1 MAEKRIKI
9 AGFQLH
15 SGKSSYKEK
24 ASMPGPSPL
33 PGRVPRPQ
41 PFPPVPPWGSTPRL
55 YQGLVSKKEG
65 EPKSK
70 FLPKYKSV
78 FPRGSRKTK
87 VFGRLPLPPAQGTPG
102 EALPK
107 GSPPCAPPWG
117 EFCRG
122 YLSRRPAQAVLLP
135 VVWPQ
140 LGKKKQDFNQ
150 NPQAEGCRRGDG
162 APQNFPLRTR
172 LGAAP
177 SPSQR
182 FRQGFRAGKALCRGK
197 EKINK

>member
-55 YQGLVSKKEG
+55 YQGLVSKTDG
-65 EPKSK
+65 EPRFK

-122 YLSRRPAQAVLLP
+122 YLSRRPAQAMLLP

-140 LGKKKQDFNQ
+140 LGKKSRISIKIPRRRAAGAGMVHPKISPSEPGWGQLR
-150 NPQAEGCRRGDG
+150 PQARGSGRD
-162 APQNFPLRTR
+162 
-172 LGAAP
+172 LG
-177 SPSQR
+177 
-182 FRQGFRAGKALCRGK
+182 QGKPFVGERKK
-197 EKINK
+197 

>member
-140 LGKKKQDFNQ
+140 LGKKSRISIKIPRRRAAGAGMVHPKISPSKPGWGQLR
-150 NPQAEGCRRGDG
+150 PQARGSGRD
-162 APQNFPLRTR
+162 
-172 LGAAP
+172 LG
-177 SPSQR
+177 
-182 FRQGFRAGKALCRGK
+182 QGKPFVGERKK
-197 EKINK
+197 